1 MRRALLRFLVA
12 SLLLIG
18 LFSAEGSR
26 VLVAAGAEIAGAWET
41 FLLSREVPS
50 IAVVAVLPILIVV
63 VGYASM
69 LPLLDRRRGRIAWG
83 VAMSMIAAA
92 LAVELSTGRKA
103 RVPSARVPFVLGC
116 VIVAFVLAAF
126 VAPRLRTFAKRRAWA
141 TFGFGALLV
150 IVSYAADVRILPRLY
165 PVFHDALIAVF
176 AVGLV
181 ACADAIVDAL
191 EPRKYGR
198 FTLFGLSALALFQ
211 IGVADIRVSR
221 AGRGL
226 AKYDNARRIA
236 DERSVVLAR
245 AAWLAAKTWPPAPLD
260 DGDAASDPLASS
272 TTRAIDATG
281 RDLLLVTIDALR
293 ADHLGAYGAKSGASP
308 EIDRLAAEGVVFEH
322 AYTPTPHTSYAIS
335 SLMTGKYMRPILAL
349 EAAAGGGRRAD
360 ETWAGLFRIYGFR
373 TAAFFP
379 TAVWAVDGDR
389 FADLRM
395 RKLDFEHFKIEFAA
409 PELVD
414 AQLGTY
420 LATAPK
426 DKPLFVWVHMFEP
439 HEPYVAHPEHPFG
452 DGDIER
458 YDSEIASADAG
469 VGKMVRRFRA
479 ARPNAVVML
488 SADHGEAFG
497 EHGARYHGTTVYE
510 EQVRIPMIVSA
521 PGLVPARREPQ
532 AVQLIDLLPTALS
545 MYGIPKPP
553 RVRGRDLGPVL
564 LGKSPGPGIAFSE
577 VEDAAMIARGDDRLV
592 CNKKLATCALYDV
605 SKDPGEVAPIAD
617 PDKIASL
624 KRDMKGL
631 VSASA
636 ALEGFQGASGW
647 PDALRRAFAGD
658 TSAATE
664 VTALLDD
671 VDVAFRR
678 RAAEVLARLA
688 QPDTE
693 PSIRRA
699 SGMEEDV
706 ETSLWLAIA
715 QVRTAKTA
723 PSAALSIVGK
733 LVEGEGPMADWA
745 SLAVGEARVR
755 GVSAGPTAE
764 AHAFDRLVAFLPTAS
779 ADGELGRTILS
790 VLPVLHEKGT
800 PAPRAIESIVPLLG
814 DIRLRVAAADAL
826 GGIGDPAAKKPLAA
840 QLDGER
846 HLDARVP
853 EAKALAKVGAPELA
867 IAFLAR
873 FLGVPSPPPG
883 AADALLAIAKSDLP
897 PFMDIVREGRAVPMV
912 PKGTAGYRLIVW
924 GASKSVKVRGV
935 PVSLFVSDVG
945 NVAELE
951 HLQPGPVS
959 VEAPGATFVAIVPR
973 VDDLP
978 PPKPPR
984 TIGDPDA
991 P

>member
-1 MRRALLRFLVA
+1 MRRAVLRFLVA
-12 SLLLIG
+12 SLLAVA
-18 LFSAEGSR
+18 LFYAEGSR

-50 IAVVAVLPILIVV
+50 IAVVAFLPIVAVV
-63 VGYASM
+63 VAYASM
-69 LPLLDRRRGRIAWG
+69 LPLMEQRRGRVAWG
-83 VAMSMIAAA
+83 VAMAMIATA

-103 RVPSARVPFVLGC
+103 RVLSARIPFVLGC
-116 VIVAFVLAAF
+116 AVVAFVLAAW
-126 VAPRLRTFAKRRAWA
+126 VVPQLRRFAKGRAWA
-141 TFGFGALLV
+141 TFLFGALVLV
-150 IVSYAADVRILPRLY
+150 SAYVADVRILPRLY
-165 PVFHDALIAVF
+165 PVFHGALVAVF
-176 AVGLV
+176 AVGVV
-181 ACADAIVDAL
+181 ACADAFVDSL
-191 EPRKYGR
+191 ERRKYGR
-198 FTLFGLSALALFQ
+198 FVLAGACALALYH
-211 IGVADIRVSR
+211 IGVADIRIAR

-245 AAWLAAKTWPPAPLD
+245 AASLAARTWPPPPLD
-260 DGDAASDPLASS
+260 DGDAASDPLAS
-272 TTRAIDATG
+272 TTARALDATG
-281 RDLLLVTIDALR
+281 RDLLLVTVDALR
-293 ADHLGAYGAKSGASP
+293 ADHLGAYGATSGASP

-379 TAVWAVDGDR
+379 PAVWAVDGDR
-389 FADLRM
+389 FADLRT

-426 DKPLFVWVHMFEP
+426 DKPLFVWVHLFEP
-439 HEPYVAHPEHPFG
+439 HEPYVAHPEHVFG

-458 YDSEIASADAG
+458 YDSEIATADAG
-469 VGKMVRRFRA
+469 IGKMVRRFRE
-479 ARPNAVVML
+479 ARPGAVVML

-532 AVQLIDLLPTALS
+532 PVQLVDLLPTALS

-564 LGKSPGPGIAFSE
+564 LGKSPGPGIAFAE

-605 SKDPGEVAPIAD
+605 SKDPGELVSIAD
-617 PDKIASL
+617 PAKIASL

-636 ALEGFQGASGW
+636 ALEGFQGVSGW
-647 PDALRRAFAGD
+647 PDSLRRAFAGD

-671 VDVAFRR
+671 VDVGFRR

-699 SGMEEDV
+699 WAKEEDV
-706 ETSLWLAIA
+706 EVKLWLAVA
-715 QVRTAKTA
+715 HVRTSKTPPA
-723 PSAALSIVGK
+723 AALSIVAK
-733 LVEGEGPMADWA
+733 LVEGSGPMAEWS
-745 SLAVGEARVR
+745 SLAIGEARLR
-755 GVSAGPTAE
+755 GISVGPTAE
-764 AHAFDRLVAFLPTAS
+764 ARAFEQLVAFLPTAS

-790 VLPVLHEKGT
+790 VLPVLHERGT
-800 PAPRAIESIVPLLG
+800 PAPRAIEAIVPLLG

-826 GGIGDPAAKKPLAA
+826 GGIGDPAAKKPLVA
-840 QLDGER
+840 QLEGER

-853 EAKALAKVGAPELA
+853 EARALAKVGAPDLA

-897 PFMDIVREGRAVPMV
+897 PFMDIVRDGRAVPMV
-912 PKGTAGYRLIVW
+912 GKSTGGHRLIVW
-924 GASKSVKVRGV
+924 GATKAKVRGV
-935 PVSLFVSDVG
+935 PVSTFASDVG
-945 NVAELE
+945 NVGELE

-978 PPKPPR
+978 PPKPSR
-984 TIGDPDA
+984 TLGDPDEQ